1 MKSRFSIAID
11 GPAGA
16 GKSTVA
22 RQVAE
27 RLGLTYVDTGAMY
40 RAITWKAL
48 QQNIDLQD
56 EQTVSRLAR
65 ETDIQLAPGKTGTD
79 IWVDGQKVTDE
90 IRTPE
95 VTAKVS
101 LIAGQPEVREVL
113 VEKQQEMACR
123 REVVMDGRDIGTHV
137 IPDADVKVFLTA
149 SIEERAQ
156 RRYRESIR
164 RGFEMDWEQ
173 LKEEIRLR
181 DEKDQRRKHS
191 PLRPAEDAV
200 HLDTTGLS
208 IEEVVEEILNLSRTK
223 VGGGE

>member
-113 VEKQQEMACR
+113 VEKQQEMARR